1 MLIMEPQELFSMIL
15 SVDSGDRNLAEGIID
30 NLIKE
35 NELHIIIELYSLLV
49 KYENYPGY
57 EVVVDKERI
66 EEKISVYIE
75 QNKRQDNQN

>member
-1 MLIMEPQELFSMIL
+1 MEPQELFSMIL

-35 NELHIIIELYSLLV
+35 NELNIIIELYSLLV
-49 KYENYPGY
+49 KYEDYPGY

-66 EEKISVYIE
+66 EEKIEAYITKL
-75 QNKRQDNQN
+75 N

>member
-1 MLIMEPQELFSMIL
+1 METQELFSMIL

-35 NELHIIIELYSLLV
+35 NELNIIIELYSLLV

-57 EVVVDKERI
+57 EMVVDKERI
-66 EEKISVYIE
+66 EEKIEAYIRKL
-75 QNKRQDNQN
+75 N

>member
-1 MLIMEPQELFSMIL
+1 MEPQELFRMIL

-30 NLIKE
+30 NLINE
-35 NELHIIIELYSLLV
+35 NELNIIIELYSLLA

-66 EEKISVYIE
+66 EEKIEEYIRTY
-75 QNKRQDNQN
+75 QGSTN